1 MNYQNDT
8 ILEFSEKLSS
18 KASVPGGGSLTA
30 IISGL
35 STSLMLMVCNISK
48 SNKNLEKYKD
58 ELQEIIKK
66 LENINNIFFNFSNED
81 AINLQKLMDSY
92 KLKKES
98 KDDIDHRKKEIEK
111 NLKQAISVP
120 LNTLKLTIDA
130 LEILKNILDKS
141 SKMLISDIGVSA
153 FCFESVLNNAYLNI
167 LINTKYL
174 KDLAEKEEINSK
186 AKILLNKGLESV
198 DLITKEVLKEVE

>member
-8 ILEFSEKLSS
+8 ILEFSKSLSS
-18 KASVPGGGSLTA
+18 KASIPGGGSLTA
-30 IISGL
+30 VVSGL

-48 SNKNLEKYKD
+48 SNKNFMKYKN
-58 ELQEIIKK
+58 EIEEIILK
-66 LENINNIFFNFSNED
+66 LEDINKIFFDLSNED

-98 KDDIDHRKKEIEK
+98 KEDINYRKEEIQK
-111 NLKQAISVP
+111 NLNNAIVVP
-120 LNTLKLTIDA
+120 LKTLELTIDV
-130 LEILKNILDKS
+130 LQILKNIIDKS

-174 KDLAEKEEINSK
+174 SDVNQKEKINSK
-186 AKILLNKGLESV
+186 AKELLKKGLDIV
-198 DLITKEVLKEVE
+198 RLITRDVLKEVE

>member
-8 ILEFSEKLSS
+8 ILEFSKSLSS
-18 KASVPGGGSLTA
+18 KASIPGGGSLTA
-30 IISGL
+30 VVSGL

-48 SNKNLEKYKD
+48 SNKNFMKYKN
-58 ELQEIIKK
+58 EIEEIILK
-66 LENINNIFFNFSNED
+66 LEDINKIFFDLSNED

-98 KDDIDHRKKEIEK
+98 KEDINYRKEEIQK
-111 NLKQAISVP
+111 NLNNAIVVP
-120 LNTLKLTIDA
+120 LKTLELTIDV
-130 LEILKNILDKS
+130 LQILKNIIDKS

-174 KDLAEKEEINSK
+174 SDINQKERINSK
-186 AKILLNKGLESV
+186 AKELLKKGL
-198 DLITKEVLKEVE
+198 DIIRLITRDVLKEVE

>member
-18 KASVPGGGSLTA
+18 KASIPGGGSLTA
-30 IISGL
+30 IVSGL

-48 SNKNLEKYKD
+48 SNKNFLEHKTEIEEIISKLEK
-58 ELQEIIKK
+58 
-66 LENINNIFFNFSNED
+66 INKTFFDFSNQD

-98 KDDIDHRKKEIEK
+98 SKVIDYRKEEIEK
-111 NLKQAISVP
+111 NLNNAITVP
-120 LNTLKLTIDA
+120 LNILKLTLEV
-130 LEILKNILDKS
+130 LEILKTMLNKS

-167 LINTKYL
+167 LINTKYFT
-174 KDLAEKEEINSK
+174 DLSKKQKINLEAK
-186 AKILLNKGLESV
+186 ALLMKGLEV
-198 DLITKEVLKEVE
+198 LKYITNEVLKEVE